1 MKCTHTLFCGRVKSC
16 CHVHTHSFTRVMIS
30 SPHGLLLWSNCG
42 TGDTDVSQSTLSG
55 VFPQAIDSQG
65 RSICSN
71 TAAWSANMD
80 GKEMTLLCFMANG
93 SAM

>member
-1 MKCTHTLFCGRVKSC
+1 MLPCAH
-16 CHVHTHSFTRVMIS
+16 
-30 SPHGLLLWSNCG
+30 PLLHEGDDLLAPWLAVWSNCG